1 MRWKLLRRRFTA
13 NAPRVTVRGHLPW
26 PLRWLTAAVVLGFS
40 AAIALWAFETG
51 KDLAG
56 LDRSAKAE
64 LARLREEQAD
74 IKDERDKAQAVANT
88 AESLLKTERAA
99 EERLAAQLRQSEA
112 DKLAL
117 KADLGFFQ
125 QLIPQGGG
133 TPAGLTVRGFQV
145 EMPAPGHVR
154 YQLLVMQGG
163 RSAVQFN
170 GRYELTLSGTLNGQP
185 WTSPAAGAN
194 QPLQVKQYARV
205 EGMLDCPPQAVVKSA
220 QVKVTDAGGAVRA
233 LQTLKL

>member
-1 MRWKLLRRRFTA
+1 MRWKLLRRRLAT
-13 NAPRVTVRGHLPW
+13 PRVTVRRHLAW
-26 PLRWLTAAVVLGFS
+26 PIRWLGGALVLGFS
-40 AAIALWAFETG
+40 AALALWAFETG

-64 LARLREEQAD
+64 LARLRDERAD
-74 IKDERDKAQAVANT
+74 LKDERDKAQAIANT

-112 DKLAL
+112 DRLAL
-117 KADLGFFQ
+117 QGDLGFFQ

-133 TPAGLTVRGFQV
+133 TPEGLTVRGFQV
-145 EMPAPGHVR
+145 EVAAPGHVR

-163 RSAVQFN
+163 RTAVQFN
-170 GRYELTLSGTLNGQP
+170 GRYELTLGGTLNGQP
-185 WTSPAAGAN
+185 WTSAPSGTVAA
-194 QPLQVKQYARV
+194 LQVKQYARV
-205 EGMLDCPPQAVVKSA
+205 EGMVDCPPQAVVKTA

>member
-1 MRWKLLRRRFTA
+1 MRWKLLRRRLSTS
-13 NAPRVTVRGHLPW
+13 RVTVRSHLPW
-26 PLRWLTAAVVLGFS
+26 PIRWLGGALVLGFS
-40 AAIALWAFETG
+40 AAIALWAFDTG

-64 LARLREEQAD
+64 LARLRDQQDELKE
-74 IKDERDKAQAVANT
+74 ERDKAQAIANT
-88 AESLLKTERAA
+88 ADSLLRTERAA

-112 DKLAL
+112 DRLAL
-117 KADLGFFQ
+117 QADLGFFQ

-133 TPAGLTVRGFQV
+133 TPEGLTVRGFQV
-145 EMPAPGHVR
+145 EMAAPGHVR

-163 RSAVQFN
+163 RTAAQFN
-170 GRYELTLSGTLNGQP
+170 GRYELTLAGTLDGKP
-185 WTSPAAGAN
+185 WTSPPSASN

-205 EGMLDCPPQAVVKSA
+205 EGLLDCPPQAVVKSA
-220 QVKVTDAGGAVRA
+220 QIKVTDAGGAVRA

>member
-1 MRWKLLRRRFTA
+1 
-13 NAPRVTVRGHLPW
+13 VRHHLPW
-26 PLRWLTAAVVLGFS
+26 PLRWLGAALVLGFS
-40 AAIALWAFETG
+40 AAIGLWAFDTG

-56 LDRSAKAE
+56 LDRSARAE
-64 LARLREEQAD
+64 LARLREQQAELRE
-74 IKDERDKAQAVANT
+74 ERDKAQAVANT
-88 AESLLKTERAA
+88 ADSLLKTERAA

-112 DKLAL
+112 DRLAL
-117 KADLGFFQ
+117 QADLGFFQ

-133 TPAGLTVRGFQV
+133 TPEGLTVRGFQV
-145 EMPAPGHVR
+145 EMAAPGHVR

-163 RSAVQFN
+163 RTVPQFN
-170 GRYELTLSGTLNGQP
+170 GRYELTLAGTLDGKP
-185 WTSPAAGAN
+185 WTSSPVASN

-205 EGMLDCPPQAVVKSA
+205 EGLLDCPPQAVVKTA